1 MKHER
6 SKSPLVLM
14 EQAIMIL
21 VFSVAATLCIQAF
34 VRADLTSREM
44 YRRDRA
50 VDCCQTMAETL
61 KAKRG
66 DCNAV
71 AELVGGEFRDNT
83 LVVSYNMDWETTEFE
98 TAEYILCVKDKTDGE
113 YVTTAKVSISEKE
126 SGEEIFSLPVS
137 WQEVAHE

>member
-34 VRADLTSREM
+34 VGADRTSREM

-50 VDCCQTMAETL
+50 ADCCQTMAETL
-61 KAKRG
+61 KAMKG
-66 DCNAV
+66 DYIV
-71 AELVGGEFRDNT
+71 TAELLDGEFRDDR
-83 LVVSYNMDWETTEFE
+83 LIVSYDKDWQITEFA
-98 TAEYILCVKDKTDGE
+98 TAEYILCVEEVTEGE
-113 YVTTAKVSISEKE
+113 YVTTAKVSVKEKNE
-126 SGEEIFSLPVS
+126 GREIFSLPVS